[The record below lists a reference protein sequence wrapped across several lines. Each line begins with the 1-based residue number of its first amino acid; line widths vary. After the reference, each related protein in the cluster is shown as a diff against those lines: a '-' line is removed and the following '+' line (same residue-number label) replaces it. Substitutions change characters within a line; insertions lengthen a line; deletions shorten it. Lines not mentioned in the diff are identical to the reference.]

1 MSQAIT
7 PTAHVSP
14 FDKIRRID
22 EDGEY
27 WVDEKL
33 GETFDYYE
41 YRNFQAV
48 VAKAKVACEKSGNS
62 VENHFVDINVI
73 VKLGSG
79 SKREVT
85 RTRLS
90 RYAAY
95 LCALEA
101 DASKKIVAEAKTY
114 FAVRTRESEV
124 REALEN
130 EMDAD
135 LRQILQLTQAIQQTR
150 NEQRRLAEVQTKQAE
165 LLKNHTA
172 RLDSIEHNTG
182 WQAALAFA
190 IDNEFPYTD
199 TASMSRFGKL
209 ATKITKEMGLEPR
222 KTTDQRYGK
231 VGLYPIEALEE
242 AKAIFLT

>member
-1 MSQAIT
+1 MSHDIT
-7 PTAHVSP
+7 PARFVSP

-22 EDGEY
+22 DEGEY
-27 WVDEKL
+27 WMDEKL
-33 GETFDYYE
+33 GETFGYSE
-41 YRNFQAV
+41 YSKFTPV
-48 VAKAKVACEKSGNS
+48 VNKAKVACEKSGNL
-62 VENHFVDINVI
+62 VENHFAHVSVI

-114 FAVRTRESEV
+114 FAIRTREAEV
-124 REALEN
+124 AEALEN

-150 NEQRRLAEVQTKQAE
+150 NEQKRLAAVQEEQNAV
-165 LLKNHTA
+165 LANHTA
-172 RLDSIEHNTG
+172 RLASIEHNTG
-182 WQAALAFA
+182 WQAALAYA
-190 IDNEFPYTD
+190 IENEFPYTD
-199 TASMSRFGKL
+199 TATMSRFGKL
-209 ATKITKEMGLEPR
+209 TAKITREMNLEPR
-222 KTTDQRYGK
+222 KTVDQRYGK
-231 VGLYPIEALEE
+231 VGLYPIEALEA
-242 AKAIFLT
+242 AKTKFLT